1 MALLFHHVV
10 GEPSSHRLHRRFAR
24 GGRRRQKPPRNLC
37 NSRNSHAS
45 RSFISPKLA
54 ARSLGRTNVVVSRCP
69 VQLDALLRESATRWG

>member
-37 NSRNSHAS
+37 NSRNSRPLSTIHPA
-45 RSFISPKLA
+45 RYAARTFLA
-54 ARSLGRTNVVVSRCP
+54 APEGQGT
-69 VQLDALLRESATRWG
+69 VQLSALMRESAASRG